1 MKDLTE
7 KKKHLQYLPYA
18 GLTLL
23 TLIIMIGP
31 LERGELLG
39 SEGDWL
45 SQHVGAAETL
55 RQTMLER
62 GTIFP
67 QHISI
72 GGGSNSYDLAYYGMF
87 RPDVL
92 ISCLIPDVEMK
103 YIVSVYSVICALAA
117 VNLCFLWLSKKGISV
132 FCAFLGAA
140 VMASASCFFQF
151 HRQIMFVDY
160 MPFLVAAFMGIDS
173 FFKSRKT
180 TLFSI

>member
-92 ISCLIPDVEMK
+92 ISCLLYTSPSPRDT
-103 YIVSVYSVICALAA
+103 
-117 VNLCFLWLSKKGISV
+117 
-132 FCAFLGAA
+132 
-140 VMASASCFFQF
+140 
-151 HRQIMFVDY
+151 R
-160 MPFLVAAFMGIDS
+160 
-173 FFKSRKT
+173 
-180 TLFSI
+180 

>member
-7 KKKHLQYLPYA
+7 KKKQLQYLPYA

-23 TLIIMIGP
+23 TLLIMIGP

-103 YIVSVYSVICALAA
+103 YIVSVYSVICALTA
-117 VNLCFLWLSKKGISV
+117 VNLCPVGKQKGSLGLLRLFRRRCHGVGLLLFSV
-132 FCAFLGAA
+132 SSPDNVRRLYAFSRSSVHG
-140 VMASASCFFQF
+140 
-151 HRQIMFVDY
+151 HRQ
-160 MPFLVAAFMGIDS
+160 
-173 FFKSRKT
+173 
-180 TLFSI
+180 LF